1 VRILVTG
8 GAGFIGSHLCER
20 LIGAGHEVVC
30 LDDLSTGARGHLAGL
45 VEHPGFTLRVHDVI
59 APFHERADA
68 VYHLACPASPV
79 HYQRDPVR
87 TLRTCVEGTLRALEC
102 AHANRAPL
110 LLASTSEV
118 YGDPLEHPQRESYL
132 GNVNPIGPRAC
143 YTEGKRGAEALAS
156 SYARQHGVDVRIAR
170 IFNTYGPRMPRGDGR
185 VVANFV
191 EQARAG
197 APLTIH
203 GDGSQTRSFCYVDDL
218 VDGAV
223 ALMARPPGPPG
234 EVAPVNLGNPEEITV
249 GALAALVCELA
260 GSSSTIVRI
269 ERPID
274 DPARRRPDIT
284 LARRM
289 LGWEPVVTLR
299 DGVLRTLAASRLEN
313 SGN

>member
-1 VRILVTG
+1 MRILVTG

-218 VDGAV
+218 IDGLV
-223 ALMARPPGPPG
+223 RMMASPDDFVG
-234 EVAPVNLGNPEEITV
+234 PVNMGSTHESSMT
-249 GALAALVCELA
+249 ELA
-260 GSSSTIVRI
+260 EKIIAMSGSRSRIVN
-269 ERPID
+269 RPLPED
-274 DPARRRPDIT
+274 DPVQRRPDLT
-284 LARRM
+284 LAREH
-289 LGWEPVVTLR
+289 LGWEPRVEPHEGLT
-299 DGVLRTLAASRLEN
+299 RTLAYFRELLGE
-313 SGN
+313 